1 LQKSPIEL
9 TGHRL
14 FRSKHKEYPIQPIE
28 RRKTMAKEL
37 KDWFVP
43 WVTRAREY
51 NVSIL
56 DKAWANPDY
65 ARLMLNENPIPPSD
79 KVVEAVTEAVKN
91 GNRYPDSFER
101 LRTKIGGMYDL
112 GPDNVAVCNGSSETI
127 DAMMRLFL
135 QPGDEIIM
143 SDPTFELFPTRAELC
158 GAKVVQV
165 PVREGDLQYDVEG
178 MLNAITERTKLIL
191 IINPN
196 NPTGVFIDDA
206 DLEKFCKT
214 GIPLCIDEAYRDYNP
229 DVPTKASLI
238 EKYPQVFLSV
248 TLSKAHGFA
257 GIRFGFLLGTEEM
270 VKAFNTMFL
279 PWNVSLMSA
288 AAAEAILDNP
298 VEIRDKVEHNNR
310 WMDTFYK
317 ELEKLGLKPY
327 PAHGNYMLVDA
338 TMTGKTT
345 AEILAAALEEN
356 IYLKKIGEIHG
367 KTGYFRVTPG
377 SDAENE
383 KFMAFI
389 RKYFG

>member
-1 LQKSPIEL
+1 MKKL
-9 TGHRL
+9 
-14 FRSKHKEYPIQPIE
+14 KE
-28 RRKTMAKEL
+28 
-37 KDWFVP
+37 WFVP
-43 WVTRAREY
+43 WLLTSREY
-51 NVSIL
+51 NTSIL

-79 KVVEAVTEAVKN
+79 KVIDAVAEVMKN
-91 GNRYPDSFER
+91 GNRYPDSFGG
-101 LRTKIGGMYDL
+101 LRTKIGKLYDL
-112 GPDNVAVCNGSSETI
+112 GPENVALCNGSSETI
-127 DAMMRLFL
+127 DAMMRVFL

-143 SDPTFELFPTRAELC
+143 STPTFGLFPPRAELC
-158 GAKVVQV
+158 GGKVVQI

-178 MLNAITERTKLIL
+178 MLNAINKRTKLIL

-206 DLEKFCKT
+206 DLERFCET
-214 GIPLCIDEAYRDYNP
+214 GIPLCVDEAYKEYHP
-229 DVPTKASLI
+229 EIPSKSPLI

-270 VKAFNTMFL
+270 VNAFNKMYL

-298 VEIRDKVEHNNR
+298 EEVKAKVEHNNR
-310 WMDTFYK
+310 WMDIFYK
-317 ELEKLGLKPY
+317 ELKSLGLNPY
-327 PAHGNYMLVDA
+327 QANGNYMLVDA

-345 AEILAAALEEN
+345 TEILQAALDMEK

-377 SDAENE
+377 LDEENE
-383 KFMAFI
+383 RFLKFI
-389 RKYFG
+389 RAYFD